1 MNLHNIAAGAIS
13 AVNPMTNVQWF
24 QSTGNNVSADGTPTP
39 AYATAVTLTVQQQSM
54 SQKDLQHMA
63 MLNIQG
69 IFTKFYLN
77 GAAYSVNRVTQ
88 QGGDKFVDTIGRTW
102 LVAVVL
108 ELWPDWCAVAATVQ
122 VNA

>member
-13 AVNPMTNVQWF
+13 AVNPMTNVQWT
-24 QSTGNNVSADGTPTP
+24 QSTGSTVGPDGTSTPT
-39 AYATAVTLTVQQQSM
+39 YAAAITIIVQQQAM

-77 GAAYSVNRVTQ
+77 GAAYSIDRVTQ
-88 QGGDKFVDTIGRTW
+88 QGGDKFVDAIGRTW
-102 LVAVVL
+102 LVAAVL
-108 ELWPDWCAVAATVQ
+108 ELWPDWCAVAATLQ
-122 VNA
+122 VNP

>member
-13 AVNPMTNVQWF
+13 AVNPMTNVSWY
-24 QSTGNNVSADGTPTP
+24 QSAGNTVGPDGTPTP
-39 AYATAVTLTVQQQSM
+39 SYAAPVTLIVQQQAM

-63 MLNIQG
+63 MMNIQG

-77 GAAYSVNRVTQ
+77 GAVYSINRVTQ
-88 QGGDKFVDTIGRTW
+88 QGGDKFVDVIGRTW
-102 LVAVVL
+102 LVAAVL

-122 VNA
+122 VNP